1 MCNLFITN
9 KVFNFLS
16 SDFYLVSSQSMRSRQ
31 ALAQVQQRIL
41 HSIQTSHEFKQKRQ
55 HPIQNPQIEVAVA
68 LHFIHLLEVATASRS
83 ILGSTCTSKSIFTRE
98 LLDVEGVLS
107 VLLSSIIVYTIM
119 VYLYKLIFRDCT
131 NPLFQTVKYMGSKP
145 LILCVV

>member
-41 HSIQTSHEFKQKRQ
+41 HSMQTSHEFKQKRQ
-55 HPIQNPQIEVAVA
+55 HPMQNPQIEVAVA
-68 LHFIHLLEVATASRS
+68 LHFIHLLDVTTASRS
-83 ILGSTCTSKSIFTRE
+83 IFSGLGSTITTSKSIFTRE
-98 LLDVEGVLS
+98 LLDVEWVLS
-107 VLLSSIIVYTIM
+107 VVLSAIIIYSVEVI
-119 VYLYKLIFRDCT
+119 LYKGF
-131 NPLFQTVKYMGSKP
+131 FM
-145 LILCVV
+145 